1 MLFPRLI
8 TSFLLFVTVQ
18 SAVFSNS
25 ARQSTSTAAILP
37 KQALAFDQYDLHD
50 GTSTAEGSGDGANL
64 DEYADDDEDEQLSK
78 VTASTSTI
86 RTTMTT
92 TTKRSEMKTANSTK
106 MMDLGANEFDDDYKD
121 DIEDSI
127 DYNEATTKITNVPL
141 TTTRS
146 EPAIPPQKPLRLF
159 FNFLT
164 RPPIAAG
171 ILAGLAIGILSSVVL
186 LICLVQRF
194 NKRQR
199 THSSYTTGL
208 LYPSHYGY
216 SKSPQEFY
224 A

>member
-1 MLFPRLI
+1 MLFQLLI

-18 SAVFSNS
+18 SAVFGNS
-25 ARQSTSTAAILP
+25 ARQSTSTAAVLP

-92 TTKRSEMKTANSTK
+92 TTTKRSEMKTANSTK
-106 MMDLGANEFDDDYKD
+106 MMDSGANEFDDDYKD

-141 TTTRS
+141 TTTHS
-146 EPAIPPQKPLRLF
+146 GPAIPPQKPLRLF
-159 FNFLT
+159 FSFLT

-171 ILAGLAIGILSSVVL
+171 ILAGKYL
-186 LICLVQRF
+186 
-194 NKRQR
+194 
-199 THSSYTTGL
+199 H
-208 LYPSHYGY
+208 
-216 SKSPQEFY
+216 
-224 A
+224 